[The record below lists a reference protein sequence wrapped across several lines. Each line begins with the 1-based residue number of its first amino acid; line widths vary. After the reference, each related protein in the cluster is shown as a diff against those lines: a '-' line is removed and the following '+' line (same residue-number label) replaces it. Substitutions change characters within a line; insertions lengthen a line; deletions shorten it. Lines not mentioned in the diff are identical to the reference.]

1 MVAETKTAK
10 AESLIRKAVP
20 NVDDPIVEYLLGWLS
35 EPQNEDEDASV
46 NEFVGP
52 MLVDAGG
59 DVNLVK
65 KLCEELTKMF
75 DYHGVLQEKKISGLT
90 KLETPIHMLSQSHI
104 SATSKLAARNIDLE
118 AVSGRKMASQ
128 VDQKK
133 LEKAEKKIREKLLKR
148 ERKSNYEAS
157 KLILKQ
163 DEVELL
169 SINPILDYTTT
180 RGKSKDIKLENF
192 DISFAGKR
200 ILTNASLTLAFG
212 RRYGLIGRNGIGKS
226 TLLRTISKRE
236 VSIPTHISI
245 LHVEQE
251 MAGDDTPAI
260 VSVLKADYFR
270 EHLLAEER
278 QLTSRMS
285 ELEQADSKTDEAED
299 EKGEIELKLR
309 EVYSKLNDI
318 ESDKAEA
325 RAAAILSGLGFR
337 VDQIRNPT
345 SSFSG
350 GWRMRLSLARAL
362 FCKPD
367 LLLLDEPTNMLDIPA
382 VVWLES
388 YLKTWPNSLLV
399 VSHDREF
406 LDEVATD
413 ILHQHSEKLDYYKGN
428 FTQFYATKEERR
440 KNQLREYESQLQYRQ
455 HLQDFIDR
463 WRFNAK
469 RAAQAQSK
477 IKILEK
483 LPELEKPEDETIVTF
498 SFPETEKLSPPIL
511 QMNEVTFGYNNGQTI
526 LSGVSFDM
534 QMDSRIAVVGPN
546 GAGKSTM
553 LKLLIGQ
560 LEPRTGLVHRHG
572 RLRLAYFTQHH
583 VDQLDLNLS
592 AVAYMAV
599 AYPGRTEEEYRRYLG
614 KFGISGMVGL
624 QAIQTL
630 SGGQKSRVAFACLA
644 IQDPHFLVL
653 DEPTNHLDMDS
664 IDALTNALKQF
675 TGGVAVV
682 SHDERFIDSV
692 CNEIWVCDKHKL
704 TKFTGE
710 GIKDYKRMIC
720 PEGNF

>member
-1 MVAETKTAK
+1 MRE
-10 AESLIRKAVP
+10 AVP
-20 NVDDPIVEYLLGWLS
+20 NVDDPIVDYLLGWLA
-35 EPQNEDEDASV
+35 EPQNEDEDIPV
-46 NEFVGP
+46 HDFVGP

-59 DVNLVK
+59 NTAAVNA
-65 KLCEELTKMF
+65 LCQELSKMF
-75 DYHGVLQEKKISGLT
+75 DYHGLAKEQKSSGLT

-104 SATSKLAARNIDLE
+104 SATAKLAARNIDLE
-118 AVSGRKMASQ
+118 AVSGRKIASQ

-148 ERKSNYEAS
+148 ERKSNYEGS
-157 KLILKQ
+157 KLLVKQ
-163 DEVELL
+163 EEVELL
-169 SINPILDYTTT
+169 AINPILDYTTT
-180 RGKSKDIKLENF
+180 RGKSKDIKLDNF

-200 ILTNASLTLAFG
+200 ILTDASLTIAFG

-226 TLLRTISKRE
+226 TLLRTISRRE
-236 VSIPTHISI
+236 VNIPTHVSI

-251 MAGDDTPAI
+251 MVGDDTPAI
-260 VSVLKADYFR
+260 ESVLKADYFR
-270 EHLLAEER
+270 EHLLQEER
-278 QLTSRMS
+278 KLTARMT
-285 ELEQADSKTDEAED
+285 ELEQSTETNNDEIEN

-309 EVYSKLNDI
+309 GVYSKLNDI

-337 VDQIRNPT
+337 TEQIRNPT

-440 KNQLREYESQLQYRQ
+440 KNQLREYESQMQYRQ

-463 WRFNAK
+463 WRYNAN
-469 RAAQAQSK
+469 RAAQAQMK

-511 QMNEVTFGYNNGQTI
+511 QMDEVTFGYGDGRTI
-526 LSGVSFDM
+526 LGGISFDM

-553 LKLLIGQ
+553 LKLLTGQ
-560 LEPRTGLVHRHG
+560 LEPRTGMVHRHG

-592 AVAYMAV
+592 PVGYMAK
-599 AYPGRTEEEYRRYLG
+599 AFPGRTEEEYRRYLG
-614 KFGISGMVGL
+614 RFGISGMVGL
-624 QAIQTL
+624 QPIQTL

-692 CNEIWVCDKHKL
+692 CNEIWVCDNAKL

-710 GIKDYKRMIC
+710 GIKDYKRIIC